1 MSQARHAELF
11 QLLDINGEDAME
23 CAALLDR
30 NPSGH
35 VLDALELLQQRLGTF
50 PADSISPDQLSPDA
64 ASPNQI
70 SPGRHRET
78 VWIEALLRFAPRVH
92 AYHLELGISVDVSA
106 ATLAD
111 VGLQLRINRRV
122 HGHFGLDT
130 WSWLTLHMAGNLFR
144 LGRLQFHLIRSGHN
158 DGPGSSVAY
167 ASAWVLGV
175 HIPEDGGLS
184 PALVDASFDEARS
197 FFPRYFPDKPAT
209 VATCES
215 WMLDPYLVE
224 RLPNSNIASF
234 AARFTL
240 DRCTDAPTDAVY
252 FTFRQRGLENLDKLP
267 RETSLQRIVLERIDD
282 GGTWQLGHGHLTL

>member
-1 MSQARHAELF
+1 MSQAPHAALF
-11 QLLDINGEDAME
+11 ELLDIAGEDAVE
-23 CAALLDR
+23 CASLLDR
-30 NPSGH
+30 APSGH
-35 VLDALELLQQRLGTF
+35 VLEALELLQERLGTF
-50 PADSISPDQLSPDA
+50 PADSISPDR
-64 ASPNQI
+64 I
-70 SPGRHRET
+70 WPGQPVES

-92 AYHLELGISVDVSA
+92 AYHLELGISTDVSA

-144 LGRLQFHLIRSGHN
+144 LGRLQFHLIRSRRD
-158 DGPGSSVAY
+158 DGPGGNVAY
-167 ASAWVLGV
+167 ASDWILGV

-184 PALVDASFDEARS
+184 PALVDASFNEARW
-197 FFPRYFPDKPAT
+197 FFPHYFPDKPAT

-215 WMLDPYLVE
+215 WMLDPYLVA
-224 RLPNSNIASF
+224 RLPDSNIASF
-234 AARFTL
+234 ARRFTL

-252 FTFRQRGLENLDKLP
+252 FTFRQRGLGNLDKLP

-282 GGTWQLGHGHLTL
+282 GGTWQLGHGHLAL